1 MAELGVLGLAE
12 QWMNTPAVK
21 NRVNR
26 EGAVLMWC
34 NEESIGIPSIACAA
48 LNPECLKCLI
58 DIWCARNP
66 LGSLSNGRVGPPL
79 ALLESE
85 VLLK

>member
-1 MAELGVLGLAE
+1 MSELGVLGLAE

-34 NEESIGIPSIACAA
+34 SEETIGIPSIACAS

-58 DIWCARNP
+58 DIWCFRNP

-79 ALLESE
+79 GLLESE
-85 VLLK
+85 VLLN